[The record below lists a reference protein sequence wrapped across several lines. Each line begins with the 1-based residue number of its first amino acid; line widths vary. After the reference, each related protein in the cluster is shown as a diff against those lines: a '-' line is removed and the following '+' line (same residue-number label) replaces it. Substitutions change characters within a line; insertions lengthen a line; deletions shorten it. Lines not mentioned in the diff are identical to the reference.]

1 MGRVVRADALNF
13 PLVLGGG
20 EAERVACS
28 LGWCWGQSEMWRG
41 PIKEEE

>member
-20 EAERVACS
+20 GRESGLLFGVV
-28 LGWCWGQSEMWRG
+28 LGTE
-41 PIKEEE
+41 